1 MKQEKERRKGILEK
15 NKGVETRRNEEEGIG
30 STGSIWRNLFERVTM
45 KS

>member
-15 NKGVETRRNEEEGIG
+15 NKGVETRRNEEGIG